1 MTGGIIGEKGNR
13 KRITVL
19 LIWGQQEALQPAQP
33 SKEALVEDSV
43 EILSA
48 VRDVY
53 PQINETLEAVVLDGS
68 MNTLLKVPVSEV
80 IKRLNSAEGGKL
92 PGNRRHCHSEACR
105 CSRQG
110 RYRVHCG
117 TSDDRLEETS
127 RYPNQD
133 I

>member
-1 MTGGIIGEKGNR
+1 M
-13 KRITVL
+13 
-19 LIWGQQEALQPAQP
+19 A
-33 SKEALVEDSV
+33 EDKA

-92 PGNRRHCHSEACR
+92 LVIDGIVTQRLVDPADKAGIGSYCW
-105 CSRQG
+105 
-110 RYRVHCG
+110 
-117 TSDDRLEETS
+117 TPDDRLEKAS